1 MVLEK
6 INQIYTIKNN
16 YRKKNSLKQQQNF
29 LVSIED
35 FSYIFS
41 DAANIDN
48 KLKNILLLLEK
59 DLLKKYK
66 FNVIIARPKQLF
78 TTAFVSIENGKETN
92 FIREYGRYVG
102 QTSTIE
108 NNKRTDTRGLT
119 VRDVGNI
126 YKLNLGKLWEEKF
139 LDKSFPTL
147 KKEFYENTLFEGYE
161 GNVIPRYKLS
171 IELNDELISIKEKI
185 YTYFSKIE
193 TIFSN
198 GNFYGRYSTEKELE
212 KAINSEFEDQ
222 NLAFRIKEV
231 LLKFYC
237 SKNDFGGDSSGL
249 KFDTFIQERKSKK
262 DGFTKEYR
270 VIDLS
275 FGKVKNAFIKKF
287 DEIFTDK
294 VFKKYLSYAD
304 KGDKYIKMANLIELL
319 SLGTYEMEGGEYPQI
334 FIRINDPYKLNKIIE
349 SGIYSNS
356 LVSDIE
362 RRYKRSNQLIDKF
375 FTQMENDERWEF
387 IENYFLGN
395 I

>member
-92 FIREYGRYVG
+92 FIREYWRYVG

-108 NNKRTDTRGLT
+108 NNKRTDTRWLT
-119 VRDVGNI
+119 VRDVWNI
-126 YKLNLGKLWEEKF
+126 YKLNLWKLWEEKF

-147 KKEFYENTLFEGYE
+147 KKEFYENTLFEWYE
-161 GNVIPRYKLS
+161 WNVIPRYKLS

-198 GNFYGRYSTEKELE
+198 GNFYWRYSTEKELE

-237 SKNDFGGDSSGL
+237 SKNDFWWDSSWL

-262 DGFTKEYR
+262 DWFTKEYR

-275 FGKVKNAFIKKF
+275 FWKVKNAFIKKF

-304 KGDKYIKMANLIELL
+304 KWDKYIKMANLIELL
-319 SLGTYEMEGGEYPQI
+319 SLWTYEMEWWEYPQI

-349 SGIYSNS
+349 SWIYSNS

-387 IENYFLGN
+387 IENYFLWN